1 MNTETKNLFI
11 RVDAGIQIGDGHFSR
26 CLTLANNLKKN
37 FKQVIF
43 ISNQL
48 PKHFFEKI
56 KRKNFKICKI
66 NGYSHIQEERFRII

>member
-37 FKQVIF
+37 LNKLFLFQ
-43 ISNQL
+43 
-48 PKHFFEKI
+48 
-56 KRKNFKICKI
+56 I
-66 NGYSHIQEERFRII
+66 NYQNTFLKK